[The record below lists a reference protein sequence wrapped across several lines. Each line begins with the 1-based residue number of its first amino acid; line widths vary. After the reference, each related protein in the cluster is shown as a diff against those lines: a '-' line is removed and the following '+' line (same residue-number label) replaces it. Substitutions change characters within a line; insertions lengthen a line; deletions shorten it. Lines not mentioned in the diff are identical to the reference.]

1 MVDIYICCYTHENN
15 NKEKNH
21 VSYQMLNAT
30 TVSLSDMEKG
40 QLGRNLPTHCV
51 LVAPENESKNSH
63 PKNTYTDNKGK
74 EATTMAS

>member
-1 MVDIYICCYTHENN
+1 
-15 NKEKNH
+15 
-21 VSYQMLNAT
+21 MLNAT